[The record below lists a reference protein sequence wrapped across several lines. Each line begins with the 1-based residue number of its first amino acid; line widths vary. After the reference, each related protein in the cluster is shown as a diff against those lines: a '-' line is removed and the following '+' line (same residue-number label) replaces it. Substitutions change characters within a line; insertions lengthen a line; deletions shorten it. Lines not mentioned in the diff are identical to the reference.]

1 VTKPKLTLTILTLT
15 LAAVA
20 LAGAA
25 WHHTTTTR
33 LRTLASRLL
42 PACPLDDID
51 LVSSTE
57 GDTFEQHDF
66 TACGRPATMVCQAP
80 DFQCFL
86 LP

>member
-1 VTKPKLTLTILTLT
+1 VTKPKVTLTLAILTLT
-15 LAAVA
+15 

-25 WHHTTTTR
+25 WHHHATTTR
-33 LRTLASRLL
+33 LRTLASHLI
-42 PACPLDDID
+42 PACPLDDIR

-66 TACGRPATMVCQAP
+66 NACGRLATMVCQAP

>member
-1 VTKPKLTLTILTLT
+1 MTKPKVTLTLT
-15 LAAVA
+15 LAAAA

-25 WHHTTTTR
+25 WHHHATTTR
-33 LRTLASRLL
+33 LRTLASHLI
-42 PACPLDDID
+42 PACPLDDIR

-66 TACGRPATMVCQAP
+66 NACGRPATMVCQAP